1 MITTGFLVF
10 LSLMVM
16 VIRLPNRQVLWL
28 FGHPLWLELPFGILA
43 YVLHWGTFSGMMAAA
58 VAAVMCFVFVQC
70 GRRAVG
76 YIKNGVQ
83 HHGYFHIDLRRK

>member
-16 VIRLPNRQVLWL
+16 VFRLPNRHVLWL

-43 YVLHWGTFSGMMAAA
+43 YALHWGTYSGMMAAA
-58 VAAVMCFVFVQC
+58 VAAILCYVFVQC
-70 GRRAVG
+70 GRRLIG
-76 YIKNGVQ
+76 YTINGVY
-83 HHGYFHIDLRRK
+83 HRGYFELKHWR